1 MYGGINMN
9 ILNMT
14 YVVIFFLIA
23 SMIFT
28 TDTVAVKKYI
38 TRFVIGIRIS
48 SGIGK
53 DGLCNFLCTRFNASH
68 VFKYCPS
75 GI

>member
-1 MYGGINMN
+1 MN
-9 ILNMT
+9 ILNMI

-23 SMIFT
+23 SMIFN

-53 DGLCNFLCTRFNASH
+53 DGLCNFLCTRFKRITCFQNIVPLA
-68 VFKYCPS
+68 YDL
-75 GI
+75 